1 MLRLKQ
7 ITINDLGNYTCE
19 AENSQGLAR
28 DHIELSG
35 NVYLRTDF
43 RRANHG
49 CYLFF
54 ARLIYFCTRI
64 LLADLIFFHK
74 MPRLFGRLCQE
85 MLVVL
90 IFKSISRR
98 WRWPLSIEL
107 NCCLLLD
114 QKDSKY
120 GNFPKSRIVSN
131 SNIVPEDDFSNHEN
145 SCKKAY
151 SKFLEQHVRVAYT
164 YAQKCTHFYYFCK
177 KNTMKF
183 WGKNSVLQKN

>member
-1 MLRLKQ
+1 MIWETILAKLKTLKALLETILSSQVTYTNEPIFGKLNTDGTFFCETHLLLYKDSFSRL
-7 ITINDLGNYTCE
+7 
-19 AENSQGLAR
+19 
-28 DHIELSG
+28 
-35 NVYLRTDF
+35 DF
-43 RRANHG
+43 
-49 CYLFF
+49 FV
-54 ARLIYFCTRI
+54 
-64 LLADLIFFHK
+64 HK

-131 SNIVPEDDFSNHEN
+131 SNMVPEDDFSNHEN

-151 SKFLEQHVRVAYT
+151 SKFLEQQERVAYT
-164 YAQKCTHFYYFCK
+164 YAQKCTHFYYVEKYYEILRKKILYCK
-177 KNTMKF
+177 RTESI
-183 WGKNSVLQKN
+183 GQT

>member
-35 NVYLRTDF
+35 NVYRRTDF
-43 RRANHG
+43 RKAKHG
-49 CYLFF
+49 WYLFLRDSF
-54 ARLIYFCTRI
+54 IIVYKNFFSRL
-64 LLADLIFFHK
+64 DFFFLHK

-90 IFKSISRR
+90 IFKSISRQ

-131 SNIVPEDDFSNHEN
+131 SNICST
-145 SCKKAY
+145 
-151 SKFLEQHVRVAYT
+151 RR
-164 YAQKCTHFYYFCK
+164 
-177 KNTMKF
+177 
-183 WGKNSVLQKN
+183 

>member
-1 MLRLKQ
+1 MIWETILAKPKTLKALLETILSYQVTYTNEPIFGKLNTDGTFFCETHLLLYKDSFSRL
-7 ITINDLGNYTCE
+7 
-19 AENSQGLAR
+19 
-28 DHIELSG
+28 
-35 NVYLRTDF
+35 DF
-43 RRANHG
+43 
-49 CYLFF
+49 FV
-54 ARLIYFCTRI
+54 
-64 LLADLIFFHK
+64 HK

-120 GNFPKSRIVSN
+120 GNFPKSRTVSN
-131 SNIVPEDDFSNHEN
+131 SNMVPEDDFSNHEN

-151 SKFLEQHVRVAYT
+151 SKFLEQQERVAYT
-164 YAQKCTHFYYFCK
+164 YAQKCTHFYYVEKYFE
-177 KNTMKF
+177 F
-183 WGKNSVLQKN
+183 